1 MATQGTGEDQGMRG
15 ATTANPTTPIG
26 RPPTANL
33 MAPPAPTPS
42 GGQPARG
49 SQGAQSS
56 PSGHTIGA
64 VLEPALKKQLRQT
77 NPDSQV
83 AATAEEIDVTLRD
96 PLTDTENGE
105 QEKTIA
111 EVEEEVQ
118 RLKESE
124 GAAS

>member
-1 MATQGTGEDQGMRG
+1 
-15 ATTANPTTPIG
+15 
-26 RPPTANL
+26 
-33 MAPPAPTPS
+33 
-42 GGQPARG
+42 
-49 SQGAQSS
+49 
-56 PSGHTIGA
+56 
-64 VLEPALKKQLRQT
+64 VLEPALKKHMRQT

-111 EVEEEVQ
+111 EIEEEAQ

>member
-1 MATQGTGEDQGMRG
+1 MK
-15 ATTANPTTPIG
+15 N
-26 RPPTANL
+26 
-33 MAPPAPTPS
+33 
-42 GGQPARG
+42 
-49 SQGAQSS
+49 
-56 PSGHTIGA
+56 
-64 VLEPALKKQLRQT
+64 KLRQT

-96 PLTDTENGE
+96 LLTDTENGE

-111 EVEEEVQ
+111 DIEEEAQ